1 MIHYS
6 CDLCKR
12 ELNPS
17 DDVRYVVRMQV
28 TQEVEPQGADETDDD
43 RDYLEE
49 IQDMLAR
56 MGDTLDDISSLTG
69 SEMRF
74 DLCPECAR
82 KFAKNPLGRDLT
94 THLSFSQ
101 N

>member
-12 ELNPS
+12 ELSPS
-17 DDVRYVVRMQV
+17 DDLRFVVRMQLS
-28 TQEVEPQGADETDDD
+28 QEVEPQGTGESEDD
-43 RDYLEE
+43 RDYLDEL
-49 IQDMLAR
+49 QDMLAR
-56 MGDTLDDISSLTG
+56 MGDTLDDIGGAIGT
-69 SEMRF
+69 EMRF

-82 KFAKNPLGRDLT
+82 KFAKNPLGRDL
-94 THLSFSQ
+94 SKQPMFSE

>member
-1 MIHYS
+1 MVHYS

-12 ELNPS
+12 DLCPDE
-17 DDVRYVVRMQV
+17 DVRFVVRMQIS
-28 TQEVEPQGADETDDD
+28 QEVEPQGADESDDD

-49 IQDMLAR
+49 IQDTLAR
-56 MGDTLDDISSLTG
+56 MGDTLDDIG
-69 SEMRF
+69 AAIGAEMRF

-82 KFAKNPLGRDLT
+82 KFAKNPLGRDLSKK
-94 THLSFSQ
+94 LMFSK